1 MSDPLAK
8 IKAHKELVEEC
19 LTFQGELTE
28 WESNFLLNI
37 QGRLMRHYHLSEKQ
51 EAVLKKLEQK
61 LIERLD

>member
-1 MSDPLAK
+1 MADPLAK

-28 WESNFLLNI
+28 WERNFLLNI
-37 QGRLMRHYHLSEKQ
+37 QGRLKNNFPLSEKQ
-51 EAVLKKLEQK
+51 ETVLKKLEQK